1 MRQSETG
8 THITC
13 VGTVGIPVADQ
24 DRALEFYVGRLGFEK
39 RMDMAYGQGQR
50 WVEVA
55 PSGAVTAVGL
65 VRSAQGSATGIDT
78 GIRFVTDDAEADHAT
93 LLAQSVDV
101 DEVLPYPVPMFTL
114 RDPDG
119 NRLYIVERPRP
130 ISA

>member
-1 MRQSETG
+1 MNAPRPASARVAWVGHAAKSRRMLWPPSAAEKGKAMRQSETG

-55 PSGAVTAVGL
+55 PSGAVM
-65 VRSAQGSATGIDT
+65 SK
-78 GIRFVTDDAEADHAT
+78 
-93 LLAQSVDV
+93 
-101 DEVLPYPVPMFTL
+101 
-114 RDPDG
+114 
-119 NRLYIVERPRP
+119 
-130 ISA
+130 